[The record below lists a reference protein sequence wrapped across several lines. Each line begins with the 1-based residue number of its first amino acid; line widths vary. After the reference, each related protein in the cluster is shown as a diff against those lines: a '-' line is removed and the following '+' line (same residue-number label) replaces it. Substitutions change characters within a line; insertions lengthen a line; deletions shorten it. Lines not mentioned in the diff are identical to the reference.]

1 MERHIFKFG
10 EGSTALILP
19 KAWVDKSGLKAS
31 DAVYLSETESGNL
44 IVTATGTNK
53 KSTEWVTDSK
63 VSPTLLGRRIGLHYM
78 YGTTSLHVYSSD
90 GFTRSQLDVIENTVH
105 GSCSGFEITTQ
116 TSKEVVIEDLTN
128 IKEVNLEKVIMR
140 LRSIVGQ
147 EFSELEN
154 SDTYAIGKME
164 ELVNRFYMLGIRY
177 INITQARDF
186 FRYFGVLEAL
196 EGIADGLAFIS
207 EEPSARGTPI
217 FEYMHKQFDLA
228 FTGFTGNL
236 KVIEEVTEMRA
247 SILKK
252 IPRRKIDKLD
262 TYILRNITDKI
273 SDIAEFGLK
282 L

>member
-19 KAWVDKSGLKAS
+19 KTWVSKSGLRAS
-31 DAVYLSETESGNL
+31 DIVYLSESESGNL
-44 IVTATGTNK
+44 IVTARGTEK
-53 KSTEWVTDSK
+53 KSAEWAVDSK
-63 VSPTLLGRRIGLHYM
+63 TSPTLIERRLGLHYM
-78 YGTTSLHVYSSD
+78 YGTANLHIYSSD
-90 GFTRSQLDVIENTVH
+90 GFTTPQLDAIEKTVH

-128 IKEVNLEKVIMR
+128 IKEVNLEKIIMR

-147 EFSELEN
+147 EFSELESGN
-154 SDTYAIGKME
+154 IGAIGKME
-164 ELVNRFYMLGIRY
+164 ELINRFYMIGVRY
-177 INITQARDF
+177 INITQASDF

-196 EGIADGLAFIS
+196 EGIADRLAFLS
-207 EEPSARGTPI
+207 EEPSAKGINI
-217 FEYMHKQFDLA
+217 FGIMHSQLDLA
-228 FTGFTGNL
+228 FTGFTGNV
-236 KVIEEVTEMRA
+236 KVIEEVTGMRA

-252 IPRRKIDKLD
+252 IPHRKIGRLD
-262 TYILRNITDKI
+262 AYMLRNVTDLI

>member
-1 MERHIFKFG
+1 MEGHIFKFG

-31 DAVYLSETESGNL
+31 DSVYLSESESGNL
-44 IVTATGTNK
+44 IITATGTKK
-53 KSTEWVTDSK
+53 KSTDWITDSS
-63 VSPTLLGRRIGLHYM
+63 VSPTLIGRRIGLHYM
-78 YGTTSLHVYSSD
+78 YGTTNLHIYSSD

-128 IKEVNLEKVIMR
+128 IKEVSLEKVIMR

-154 SDTYAIGKME
+154 LDTYAIGKME
-164 ELVNRFYMLGIRY
+164 ELINRFYMLGVRY
-177 INITQARDF
+177 INITQASDF
-186 FRYFGVLEAL
+186 FRYYSVLGAL
-196 EGIADGLAFIS
+196 ESIADSIAFIS
-207 EEPSARGTPI
+207 EEPSVRGMHI
-217 FEYMHKQFDLA
+217 FEDMHKQFDLA

-252 IPRRKIDKLD
+252 IPRRKIGKFY

-273 SDIAEFGLK
+273 SDVAEFGLK